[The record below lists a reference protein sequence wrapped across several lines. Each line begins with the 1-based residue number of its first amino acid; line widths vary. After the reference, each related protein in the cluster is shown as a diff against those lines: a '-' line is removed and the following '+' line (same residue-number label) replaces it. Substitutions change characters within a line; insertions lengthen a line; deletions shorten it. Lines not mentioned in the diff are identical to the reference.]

1 MFLACHREQKAQV
14 GKIDDWS
21 SGKQKGFSFQW
32 VGRFRL
38 QVHIVQRFL
47 VPLYLFH
54 MYPR

>member
-21 SGKQKGFSFQW
+21 SGKQKGFSFEW

-38 QVHIVQRFL
+38 QVHIVQRFF

-54 MYPR
+54 MYP